1 MNLIRTKTLHQAK
14 ERECA
19 DMSTLAPSAAD
30 YEIRVTEEQEVFR
43 KAVRGF
49 AEKEI
54 GPVAQKIDRENQMDM
69 RLVKKAG
76 ELGLFG
82 IPFPEKYGGGGGD
95 DLSMVIGMEEIA
107 RFSAAFAAVI
117 GASYLVSVPIFLF
130 GNEEQ
135 KKKYLIPIA
144 RDGTVAAHAMTEPG
158 TGSDVAAITTTA
170 QKKGDRYVING
181 KKMFITNGDKADIF
195 LIFARTSPKEE
206 GKRHYGVTAFIAE
219 KGMQGLAVGQR
230 TDVIGLRG
238 DQPVELVLE
247 NLEVPESNILGEIGR
262 GVRLALTTY
271 DHGRI
276 GVAAQGTGLAQAALE
291 AAVNYSTQRQTFDT
305 YLLSYQQVQFKIAEM
320 TAAVHTARLLT
331 YWAATLTNKGKDFIK
346 ASSIAKIAATEAAEK
361 NAHSA
366 MLIMGAYGVSTDM
379 QVERI
384 LRDSQI
390 IKTYEGTNDIQ
401 RLTIMKEVAKEMGLS
416 G

>member
-1 MNLIRTKTLHQAK
+1 L
-14 ERECA
+14 
-19 DMSTLAPSAAD
+19 STLSPTSSD
-30 YEIRVTEEQEVFR
+30 YEIKITEEQEAFR
-43 KAVRGF
+43 KAVRDF
-49 AEKEI
+49 AEKEL

-69 RLVKKAG
+69 KLVRRAAD
-76 ELGLFG
+76 LGLFG
-82 IPFPEKYGGGGGD
+82 IPFPEEYGGGGGD
-95 DLSMVIGMEEIA
+95 DLSLVLAMEEVA
-107 RFSAAFAAVI
+107 RFSAAYAAVV
-117 GASYLVSVPIFLF
+117 GATYLVSVPLYLF

-135 KKKYLIPIA
+135 KKKFLVPIA
-144 RDGTVAAHAMTEPG
+144 RDGKVAAHAMTEPG

-170 QKKGDRYVING
+170 QKQGDKYVING

-195 LIFARTSPKEE
+195 LIFARTGPKEE
-206 GKRHYGVTAFIAE
+206 GKRHHGVTAFLAE
-219 KGMQGLAVGQR
+219 KGAPGLVVGQR

-247 NLEVPESNILGEIGR
+247 NLEVPESNVLGEIGR
-262 GVRLALTTY
+262 GVKLALTTY
-271 DHGRI
+271 DHGRV
-276 GVAAQGTGLAQAALE
+276 GVAAQGVGLAQAALE
-291 AAVNYSTQRQTFDT
+291 AALNYSTQRQTFDT

-320 TAAVHTARLLT
+320 TAAVHAARLLT
-331 YWAATLTNKGKDFIK
+331 YWAATLTTKGNHFIK

-366 MLIMGAYGVSTDM
+366 MLIMGAYGVSTEM
-379 QVERI
+379 NVERI

-401 RLTIMKEVAKEMGLS
+401 RLTIMKEVAREMGVV

>member
-1 MNLIRTKTLHQAK
+1 MEPILNEDSFCSEGTST
-14 ERECA
+14 E
-19 DMSTLAPSAAD
+19 MSTLSPSSSD
-30 YEIRVTEEQEVFR
+30 YEIRVSEEQEAFR
-43 KAVRGF
+43 KAVREF
-49 AEKEI
+49 AEKELA
-54 GPVAQKIDRENQMDM
+54 PVAQKIDRENRMDM
-69 RLVKKAG
+69 GLVKRAA

-82 IPFPEKYGGGGGD
+82 IPFPEEFGGSGGD
-95 DLSMVIGMEEIA
+95 DLSLVIATEEIA
-107 RFSAAFAAVI
+107 RFSAAFSAVV
-117 GASYLVSVPIFLF
+117 GATYLVSIPIFLF

-135 KKKYLIPIA
+135 KRKYLIPIA
-144 RDGTVAAHAMTEPG
+144 KGEKIGAHAMTEPG

-170 QKKGDRYVING
+170 QKSGDKYIING
-181 KKMFITNGDKADIF
+181 KKMFITNGDKAETF
-195 LIFARTSPKEE
+195 LIFARTSPKEQE
-206 GKRHYGVTAFIAE
+206 KRHRGITAFIAE
-219 KGMQGLAVGQR
+219 KGMPGLTVGQL
-230 TDVIGLRG
+230 TEVIGLRG
-238 DQPVELVLE
+238 DQPVELVFE
-247 NLEVPESNILGEIGR
+247 NLEVPETNVLGELGR
-262 GVRLALTTY
+262 GVNIALTTY
-271 DHGRI
+271 DHGRV

-291 AAVNYSTQRQTFDT
+291 AALNYSTQRQTFDT

-320 TAAVHTARLLT
+320 AAAVHTARLLT
-331 YWAATLTNKGKDFIK
+331 YWAATLTKKGKDFIK

-401 RLTIMKEVAKEMGLS
+401 RLTIMKEVAKEMGVL